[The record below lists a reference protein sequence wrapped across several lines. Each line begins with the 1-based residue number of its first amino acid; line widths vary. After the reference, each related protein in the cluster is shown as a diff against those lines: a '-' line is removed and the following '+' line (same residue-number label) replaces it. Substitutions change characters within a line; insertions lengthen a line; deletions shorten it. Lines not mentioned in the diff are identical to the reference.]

1 MTPVLTIGCSA
12 MRTLRPAYD
21 WRSDAALPPTLRI
34 EVAWR
39 CDEPC
44 FFLPPRAAESGVSF
58 SIFRIGVWSRYVLCS
73 GAERLRKLCIT
84 VAARF
89 RKLVRT
95 VRRLKFAG
103 FPATARAAMPSRGR
117 TVLRL

>member
-1 MTPVLTIGCSA
+1 MTPVLTITSSGIDCPEYGWKSC
-12 MRTLRPAYD
+12 TP
-21 WRSDAALPPTLRI
+21 LPGPLRI
-34 EVAWR
+34 DSVPR
-39 CDEPC
+39 TDGVC
-44 FFLPPRAAESGVSF
+44 FFLPPREADYGISF
-58 SIFRIGVWSRYVLCS
+58 SIFRIGAWSRYVLRT
-73 GAERLRKLCIT
+73 GRERLRKLCIT

-103 FPATARAAMPSRGR
+103 FPATACAAMPARGR